1 MVPYW
6 ANYAP
11 NMVKLCNT
19 IIVSEPLIMPSP
31 PLLDAVPARTL
42 PPQPPS
48 PAQPAAVTVPVINN
62 NQQQRR
68 RRESTS
74 DSNSD
79 ESYEPPTTRIRTR
92 SNIAAITTRIPA
104 EDHSK
109 VKQLL
114 QKYAPKLKYQRYPDQ
129 NTTRNVYETD
139 LYNYFTTQSANE
151 EEELIY
157 RFYVDIKDHLT
168 LAYQSEAQASFYHY
182 LVGMKLCLLQE
193 RLSGDITR
201 FQRALTDI
209 QMDRRYV

>member
-1 MVPYW
+1 
-6 ANYAP
+6 
-11 NMVKLCNT
+11 
-19 IIVSEPLIMPSP
+19 MPSP
-31 PLLDAVPARTL
+31 PLSDAAPARTL
-42 PPQPPS
+42 PTPQPPS

-68 RRESTS
+68 RRESAS
-74 DSNSD
+74 DSNSE

-92 SNIAAITTRIPA
+92 SNIASITTRIPA

-114 QKYAPKLKYQRYPDQ
+114 QKSAPKLKYQRYPDQ
-129 NTTRNVYETD
+129 TTTRNVYETD

-168 LAYQSEAQASFYHY
+168 LAYQSEAQASFHHIW
-182 LVGMKLCLLQE
+182 LV
-193 RLSGDITR
+193 
-201 FQRALTDI
+201 
-209 QMDRRYV
+209 

>member
-1 MVPYW
+1 VP
-6 ANYAP
+6 
-11 NMVKLCNT
+11 
-19 IIVSEPLIMPSP
+19 
-31 PLLDAVPARTL
+31 R
-42 PPQPPS
+42 
-48 PAQPAAVTVPVINN
+48 VT
-62 NQQQRR
+62 
-68 RRESTS
+68 E
-74 DSNSD
+74 

-129 NTTRNVYETD
+129 TTTRNVYETD

-157 RFYVDIKDHLT
+157 RFYVDIKDYLT
-168 LAYQSEAQASFYHY
+168 LAYQSEAHASFYHY
-182 LVGMKLCLLQE
+182 MVGMKLCLLQE

-201 FQRALTDI
+201 FKRALTDI
-209 QMDRRYV
+209 GMEKR